1 MISMFIKLL
10 KNTEE
15 YFISLHHVFFF
26 LLYIKQV
33 GAVLLNSNFLL
44 YNLFPVI
51 NNYAD
56 SLRHRNIVSS
66 KDVLL
71 ISQILYFIE
80 MRAIE
85 KGLIGLRICCH
96 PFRIIAWVTGRQV
109 N

>member
-15 YFISLHHVFFF
+15 YFISLHRVFF

-56 SLRHRNIVSS
+56 FLRHR
-66 KDVLL
+66 KDCIFQRCPIDITNLVF
-71 ISQILYFIE
+71 Y
-80 MRAIE
+80 
-85 KGLIGLRICCH
+85 
-96 PFRIIAWVTGRQV
+96 
-109 N
+109 